1 MRQREKPC
9 LYAFNRCL
17 ETVLKRVGKEDG
29 LYPMNESTVKRYF
42 VIVTR
47 DLSQKLELDAILYIQ
62 QDLRDV
68 GLYTDTGMVAFRG
81 KVCEVVS
88 GIGGEFV
95 MCHRY
100 LAVNFKRVEK
110 MAGEVIYFDNGFELR
125 IGRTNYYR
133 LRKVFN
139 EYLLALE

>member
-1 MRQREKPC
+1 
-9 LYAFNRCL
+9 
-17 ETVLKRVGKEDG
+17 
-29 LYPMNESTVKRYF
+29 MNESTVKRYF